1 MKFRLRYHIRLFL
14 TAALCIWAVVFCFAY
29 MVILQESR
37 SRNESM
43 AERLDIATSCIADA
57 CESDNDIPTT
67 INFVKRYLKDTYL
80 QDVKIQV
87 YDLRNHQV
95 MYSVGGSDFTVPE
108 EALNAERVTKP
119 DGTKMLT
126 LLNSETADPDLF
138 LYSSCLTPDEALDIR
153 LSLPCGKK
161 VLQAASVNPIIW
173 VFMIAIGVVG
183 TLLAYYITSHQAR
196 NVTLLHDFAH
206 RAAGDKDFIPIGNF
220 PSDEIGEISRQ
231 IVAIYNS
238 RMQANVRREREHVI
252 ALKSI
257 QDKNN
262 MKKILTD
269 NISHELKTPIGII
282 RAYVDMLIEQPD
294 MPDTDRQ
301 HFLQKTKQ
309 SVDRLVNMLNDLSTM
324 TRLDE
329 SGSTISMREVD
340 FHSLIFSLADDVT
353 KSGILKDMDFRF
365 NIPIDCKVMGNED
378 LLISVIQNL
387 IKNACAYSQ
396 GTQMGVEL
404 LGRNDRYYTF
414 SFFDNGVGVSK
425 EHMEHLFER
434 FYRVDS
440 GRSRKA
446 GGTGLG
452 LPIVKSC
459 INTMGGSVSVRN
471 RRGGGLEFIFTLLRS
486 RQEPQ
491 A

>member
-1 MKFRLRYHIRLFL
+1 
-14 TAALCIWAVVFCFAY
+14 
-29 MVILQESR
+29 
-37 SRNESM
+37 
-43 AERLDIATSCIADA
+43 
-57 CESDNDIPTT
+57 
-67 INFVKRYLKDTYL
+67 
-80 QDVKIQV
+80 
-87 YDLRNHQV
+87 
-95 MYSVGGSDFTVPE
+95 
-108 EALNAERVTKP
+108 
-119 DGTKMLT
+119 
-126 LLNSETADPDLF
+126 
-138 LYSSCLTPDEALDIR
+138 
-153 LSLPCGKK
+153 
-161 VLQAASVNPIIW
+161 
-173 VFMIAIGVVG
+173 
-183 TLLAYYITSHQAR
+183 
-196 NVTLLHDFAH
+196 
-206 RAAGDKDFIPIGNF
+206 
-220 PSDEIGEISRQ
+220 
-231 IVAIYNS
+231 
-238 RMQANVRREREHVI
+238 
-252 ALKSI
+252 
-257 QDKNN
+257 
-262 MKKILTD
+262 
-269 NISHELKTPIGII
+269 
-282 RAYVDMLIEQPD
+282 
-294 MPDTDRQ
+294 
-301 HFLQKTKQ
+301 
-309 SVDRLVNMLNDLSTM
+309 M

-404 LGRNDRYYTF
+404 LGRNERYYTF